1 MRLQNNI
8 VTDWWMQASR
18 DPDFEELTNDAYRVR
33 TQVDVLI
40 PGSMGFQGTDGDGSL
55 LESFGK
61 KTA

>member
-1 MRLQNNI
+1 
-8 VTDWWMQASR
+8 MQASR